1 MILNEIAARVCG
13 GVQNHAAMNA
23 KPPDAPAAAALAGN
37 GLTTPP
43 ADAAAARVRYS
54 LLGGRR
60 PAIAWRLAKHS
71 AGAAATTDAA
81 SLIGA
86 TLRGSTRGGRARS
99 CVDTVEKLAAV
110 GAGTGSTAT
119 AGADAAAGNT
129 QSCWRACAA
138 GTVTCRRRIRRRMVG
153 PRRSFAVDI
162 AVEAWKGGAA
172 PLAAGRRESVGGGEA
187 WHGGVRGRDT
197 SERGRGGRVPAR
209 RGCHQHLSPVRP
221 YWWGRPRPFRRRVG
235 A

>member
-1 MILNEIAARVCG
+1 
-13 GVQNHAAMNA
+13 MNA

-86 TLRGSTRGGRARS
+86 TLRG
-99 CVDTVEKLAAV
+99 
-110 GAGTGSTAT
+110 
-119 AGADAAAGNT
+119 
-129 QSCWRACAA
+129 
-138 GTVTCRRRIRRRMVG
+138 
-153 PRRSFAVDI
+153 
-162 AVEAWKGGAA
+162 
-172 PLAAGRRESVGGGEA
+172 
-187 WHGGVRGRDT
+187 
-197 SERGRGGRVPAR
+197 
-209 RGCHQHLSPVRP
+209 
-221 YWWGRPRPFRRRVG
+221 
-235 A
+235 